1 MRKGHRRYIGKLSE
15 LVKEDRWEERH
26 GGGVSIRRGVLGK
39 EDIKIH

>member
-26 GGGVSIRRGVLGK
+26 GGGGFHTEGGIREGG
-39 EDIKIH
+39 H